1 MKTGV
6 LIAAAVI
13 LIAGCK
19 SEQAGHQVIQRGP
32 APTFQ
37 EVAAAYNNRVQP
49 LSSLWAAVVLRLK
62 YTDEE
67 GQPHE
72 DQVEGRLSFV
82 SPRNVVLRLD
92 KAGVTIGVLGSN
104 DQKYWWIDL
113 SEHKRALV
121 GEHKRA
127 APEKLN
133 DAGIPVHPL
142 DLIELFGVTPLPT
155 DGSLEGRKVAW
166 SDDGRNL
173 IVTVPGRS
181 GARRLILNPDDFRPA
196 RIELTDAKGGVA
208 ASATLT
214 KYEVVAMPG
223 AGPEVE
229 HGWIATDT
237 RVTAFGGRTQGHFEL
252 SQPSVDR
259 GHIKPAQFQLES
271 WIGNKDV
278 PVRQLDQPDPVK

>member
-92 KAGVTIGVLGSN
+92 KAGVTVRLGLEATPE
-104 DQKYWWIDL
+104 QVL
-113 SEHKRALV
+113 SEKPDVVIVATGSRPKEQPVGGADGPAIYNVWQVLNGEPALKALLMEV
-121 GEHKRA
+121 SFPNREQGLATVSGHHTPRSLAQDLAKYRA
-127 APEKLN
+127 AA
-133 DAGIPVHPL
+133 D
-142 DLIELFGVTPLPT
+142 LPT
-155 DGSLEGRKVAW
+155 L
-166 SDDGRNL
+166 L
-173 IVTVPGRS
+173 
-181 GARRLILNPDDFRPA
+181 
-196 RIELTDAKGGVA
+196 
-208 ASATLT
+208 
-214 KYEVVAMPG
+214 Y
-223 AGPEVE
+223 
-229 HGWIATDT
+229 
-237 RVTAFGGRTQGHFEL
+237 
-252 SQPSVDR
+252 
-259 GHIKPAQFQLES
+259 HIKPVFQSEVERECAALHGLNLEVCQIGDQFVL
-271 WIGNKDV
+271 
-278 PVRQLDQPDPVK
+278 